1 MQIGEYGGRAR
12 ATAGGA
18 SAASHQAPVPGERAA
33 DGTALSALRDEALVM
48 KSLGFS
54 KPFIARMARCAAT
67 HGTTIEQEVLASGHV
82 QEEAYYGALA
92 RLAGLPFLD
101 AIPDGAVVDGKGLDS
116 QLKRPCSVRLYD
128 KTRPP
133 VTVIAPEARRI
144 DHLLASLERHP
155 GLRQSL
161 AIASASS
168 IRRAAWQA
176 GAERRVKA
184 TIDALFE
191 ERPDFSARTVLTGRQ
206 GFWAGAMTSGV
217 FALLLGAPGIA
228 VAVLHLTLSLLYLA
242 ALCLRMA
249 ALGHGQRSKGARQR
263 PAAPAVAAAEET
275 LPIYTVMVALYRE
288 AEVVAQLIGA
298 LERLDWPRARLD
310 IKLVCEADDTATLS
324 AIRALDPPRHFEIV
338 EVPPMAPRTKP
349 KALSYALSGV
359 RGDYVAIFDAEDRPH
374 PGQLTEAYHT
384 FRAAPADV
392 ACLQAPLVIANMRQ
406 SWTSA
411 LFALEY
417 AALFRRM
424 LPILARYRMPL
435 PLGGTSN
442 HFRAGLLRAVG
453 GWDPF
458 NVTEDADLGMRLY
471 RLGYR
476 SGTIRRQTLED
487 APTTGAVWLGQ
498 RTRWF
503 KGWLQTWL
511 VLMRDPARTIDEMG
525 FAAFATFQL
534 LIGGMLISA
543 LSHPLIL
550 VFIATSAVAML
561 QKPAETIGPF
571 EAILFIID
579 VTNILGSYAAF
590 VTLGTTTMTAHE
602 RKLVGNRW
610 MGVPL
615 YWMMT
620 SLAAW
625 KAVVELRCKP
635 FFWNK
640 TPHQPRQTTGPS
652 EKAQTQM
659 QAGAVLVKEPCDPAC
674 QPS

>member
-1 MQIGEYGGRAR
+1 MQIGEYGGRAG
-12 ATAGGA
+12 AIAGEA
-18 SAASHQAPVPGERAA
+18 SAASRQVPVSGAPDE
-33 DGTALSALRDEALVM
+33 DGAALSALRDEALVI

-54 KPFIARMARCAAT
+54 KPLIARMASRAAS
-67 HGTTIEQEVLASGHV
+67 HGTTIEQELLASGHV
-82 QEEAYYGALA
+82 QEEAYYAALA
-92 RLAGLPFLD
+92 RLAGLPFLGT
-101 AIPDGAVVDGKGLDS
+101 IPDGAVVDGKGLDS
-116 QLKRPCSVRLYD
+116 QLARPCSVRLHD

-155 GLRQSL
+155 GLRHSL
-161 AIASASS
+161 AIATASS

-176 GAERRVKA
+176 GADRRVKA
-184 TIDALFE
+184 TVDGLFE
-191 ERPDFSARTVLTGRQ
+191 ARPDFSARTVLTGRQ

-217 FALLLGAPGIA
+217 IALLLGAPAIA
-228 VAVLHLTLSLLYLA
+228 GAVLHLTLSLLYLA

-249 ALGHGQRSKGARQR
+249 ALVHGRRSGRARQR
-263 PAAPAVAAAEET
+263 PAA
-275 LPIYTVMVALYRE
+275 LPVVSGGEPLPVYTVMVALYRE
-288 AEVVAQLIGA
+288 AEVAAQLIGS

-374 PGQLTEAYHT
+374 PGQLKEAYHT
-384 FRAAPADV
+384 FSAAPANV

-442 HFRAGLLRAVG
+442 HFRIGPLKAVG

-476 SGTIRRQTLED
+476 SATIRRQTLED

-511 VLMRDPARTIDEMG
+511 VMMRDPARTIDEMG

-561 QKPAETIGPF
+561 QKPAETIGLF

-579 VTNILGSYAAF
+579 ITNILGSYAAF
-590 VTLGTTTMTAHE
+590 VTLGATTMTAHE

-610 MGVPL
+610 MGIPL

-640 TPHQPRQTTGPS
+640 TPHRPHET
-652 EKAQTQM
+652 QTQAEAVR
-659 QAGAVLVKEPCDPAC
+659 AGEPCDPAR

>member
-1 MQIGEYGGRAR
+1 MQIGEYGGRAG
-12 ATAGGA
+12 AIAGEA
-18 SAASHQAPVPGERAA
+18 SAASRQVPVSGAPDEDSA
-33 DGTALSALRDEALVM
+33 ALSALRDEALVI

-54 KPFIARMARCAAT
+54 KPLIARMASRAAS
-67 HGTTIEQEVLASGHV
+67 HGTTIEQELLASGQV
-82 QEEAYYGALA
+82 QEEAYYAALA

-116 QLKRPCSVRLYD
+116 QLARPCTVRLHD

-155 GLRQSL
+155 GLRHSL

-176 GAERRVKA
+176 GADRRVKA
-184 TIDALFE
+184 TVDGLFE
-191 ERPDFSARTVLTGRQ
+191 ARPDFSARTVLTGRQ

-217 FALLLGAPGIA
+217 IALLLGAPAIA
-228 VAVLHLTLSLLYLA
+228 VNVLHLTLSLLYLA

-249 ALGHGQRSKGARQR
+249 ALVHGRRCRRARQR
-263 PAAPAVAAAEET
+263 PAALPAVSGEEP
-275 LPIYTVMVALYRE
+275 LPVYTVMVALYRE
-288 AEVVAQLIGA
+288 AEVAAQLIGS

-310 IKLVCEADDTATLS
+310 IKLVCEADDIETLS

-374 PGQLTEAYHT
+374 PGQLKEAYHT

-442 HFRAGLLRAVG
+442 HFRGV
-453 GWDPF
+453 
-458 NVTEDADLGMRLY
+458 MY
-471 RLGYR
+471 
-476 SGTIRRQTLED
+476 QT
-487 APTTGAVWLGQ
+487 
-498 RTRWF
+498 
-503 KGWLQTWL
+503 
-511 VLMRDPARTIDEMG
+511 
-525 FAAFATFQL
+525 
-534 LIGGMLISA
+534 
-543 LSHPLIL
+543 
-550 VFIATSAVAML
+550 
-561 QKPAETIGPF
+561 QKP
-571 EAILFIID
+571 
-579 VTNILGSYAAF
+579 
-590 VTLGTTTMTAHE
+590 
-602 RKLVGNRW
+602 
-610 MGVPL
+610 
-615 YWMMT
+615 
-620 SLAAW
+620 
-625 KAVVELRCKP
+625 
-635 FFWNK
+635 K
-640 TPHQPRQTTGPS
+640 TRT
-652 EKAQTQM
+652 
-659 QAGAVLVKEPCDPAC
+659 
-674 QPS
+674 

>member
-1 MQIGEYGGRAR
+1 MQIGEYGGRAG
-12 ATAGGA
+12 AIAGEASVASRQVPVSGA
-18 SAASHQAPVPGERAA
+18 PDEDSA
-33 DGTALSALRDEALVM
+33 ALSALRDEALVI

-54 KPFIARMARCAAT
+54 KPLIACMARRAAV
-67 HGTTIEQEVLASGHV
+67 HGTTIEQELLASGQV
-82 QEEAYYGALA
+82 QEEAYYAALA
-92 RLAGLPFLD
+92 RLVGLPFLD

-116 QLKRPCSVRLYD
+116 QLARPCSVRLHD

-144 DHLLASLERHP
+144 NHLLASLERHP
-155 GLRQSL
+155 GLRHSL

-176 GAERRVKA
+176 GADRRVKA
-184 TIDALFE
+184 TVDALFE
-191 ERPDFSARTVLTGRQ
+191 ARPDFSARTVLTGRQ

-217 FALLLGAPGIA
+217 IALLLGAPAIA
-228 VAVLHLTLSLLYLA
+228 VNVLHLTLSLLYLA

-249 ALGHGQRSKGARQR
+249 ALVHGRRFRRARQR
-263 PAAPAVAAAEET
+263 PAALPVVSGEEP
-275 LPIYTVMVALYRE
+275 LPVYTVMVALYRE
-288 AEVVAQLIGA
+288 AEVAAQLIGS

-310 IKLVCEADDTATLS
+310 IKLVCEADDIETLS

-338 EVPPMAPRTKP
+338 EVPPMVPRTKP

-374 PGQLTEAYHT
+374 PGQLKEAYHA

-442 HFRAGLLRAVG
+442 HFRIGPLKAAG

-476 SGTIRRQTLED
+476 SATIRRQTLED

-550 VFIATSAVAML
+550 VFIATSALAML
-561 QKPAETIGPF
+561 QKPAETIGLF

-579 VTNILGSYAAF
+579 ITNILGSYTAF
-590 VTLGTTTMTAHE
+590 VTLGATTMTAHE
-602 RKLVGNRW
+602 RKMVGNRW

-640 TPHQPRQTTGPS
+640 TPHRPHETQQPHQP
-652 EKAQTQM
+652 QTQ
-659 QAGAVLVKEPCDPAC
+659 AETVRSGEACDPAR

>member
-1 MQIGEYGGRAR
+1 MQIGEYGGRAG
-12 ATAGGA
+12 AIAGEA
-18 SAASHQAPVPGERAA
+18 SAASRQVPVPGAPDE
-33 DGTALSALRDEALVM
+33 DGAALSALRDEALVI

-54 KPFIARMARCAAT
+54 KPLIARMASRAAS
-67 HGTTIEQEVLASGHV
+67 HGTTIEQELLASGHV
-82 QEEAYYGALA
+82 QEEAYYAALA

-101 AIPDGAVVDGKGLDS
+101 FIPDGAVVDGKELDS
-116 QLKRPCSVRLYD
+116 QLARPCSVRLHD

-144 DHLLASLERHP
+144 DHLLTSLERHP

-176 GAERRVKA
+176 GADRRVKA
-184 TIDALFE
+184 TVDALFE
-191 ERPDFSARTVLTGRQ
+191 ARPDFSARTVLTGRQ

-217 FALLLGAPGIA
+217 IALLFGAPAIA
-228 VAVLHLTLSLLYLA
+228 GAVLHLTLSLLYLA

-249 ALGHGQRSKGARQR
+249 ALVHGRRSRRARQG
-263 PAAPAVAAAEET
+263 PAALPAVSGEEP
-275 LPIYTVMVALYRE
+275 LPAYTVMVALYRE
-288 AEVVAQLIGA
+288 AEVAAQLIGS

-310 IKLVCEADDTATLS
+310 IKLVCEADDMETLS
-324 AIRALDPPRHFEIV
+324 AIRALQPPRHFEIV

-374 PGQLTEAYHT
+374 PGQLKEAYHT

-406 SWTSA
+406 SFTSA

-442 HFRAGLLRAVG
+442 HFRIGPLKAVG

-476 SGTIRRQTLED
+476 SATIRRQTLED

-511 VLMRDPARTIDEMG
+511 VLMRDPARTIEEMG

-550 VFIATSAVAML
+550 VFIATSALAML
-561 QKPAETIGPF
+561 QKPAETIGLF

-579 VTNILGSYAAF
+579 VTNILGSYTAF
-590 VTLGTTTMTAHE
+590 VTLGATTMTAHE
-602 RKLVGNRW
+602 RKMVGNRW

-640 TPHQPRQTTGPS
+640 TPHRPHETRQPHQPP
-652 EKAQTQM
+652 TQAEAVR
-659 QAGAVLVKEPCDPAC
+659 AGEAGDPVR